1 MGKTPLPINQNRDD
15 VVVRIST
22 RIARVAVADFKM
34 RGSFVSLI
42 DQMMGGAVRC
52 FKPSAHARREWRLPD
67 VRNQRRIVLENI
79 DKLILLRMHVAQR
92 RHRAG
97 RKRGEIHGEIRQA
110 ENIAKRAFSRPAIR
124 EAKGSG

>member
-1 MGKTPLPINQNRDD
+1 MI
-15 VVVRIST
+15 VRIT
-22 RIARVAVADFKM
+22 AGVTGTTVADFKI
-34 RGSFVSLI
+34 GYGFVSLI

-67 VRNQRRIVLENI
+67 VRNQRRMTLENI
-79 DKLILLRMHVAQR
+79 DKLILLRMHVTQR